1 MSAASGVRRA
11 GYVAVAA
18 LMAGC
23 YPALDWREVTVVEA
37 GFVVLLPSRPSR
49 DTRQVRIGPH
59 TLSMTM
65 LSARADGF
73 LYGVGYAKLDKEIGT
88 PAQAALLDDART
100 ALLANFGANLP
111 HASGDH
117 GLPPW
122 RVTPASRSMP
132 IQSSTIDPYHL
143 APGSAQPARTYT
155 NSCRSRHAIRRRR
168 PMRRCFLVHFACSSS
183 ALILRVE
190 CSMPPSLLPSL
201 PPKVRCENHD
211 E

>member
-23 YPALDWREVTVVEA
+23 YPALDWREVAVVEA

-111 HASGDH
+111 HASGDQRLAALESH
-117 GLPPW
+117 PC
-122 RVTPASRSMP
+122 V
-132 IQSSTIDPYHL
+132 TIDAHPIINNRSLSLSARLCATGTHLYQLVSL
-143 APGSAQPARTYT
+143 APRDSATAADASLFLGS
-155 NSCRSRHAIRRRR
+155 
-168 PMRRCFLVHFACSSS
+168 
-183 ALILRVE
+183 LR
-190 CSMPPSLLPSL
+190 LL
-201 PPKVRCENHD
+201 K
-211 E
+211 